1 MPITFEFTDS
11 FEAARTIIEDHLY
24 NSVFSIQKDEAMA
37 LNSIETFS
45 KSINRLCDI
54 LEQMYQSSKA
64 NDLTGEKSFP
74 IHGGRYR
81 VFYKITVKE
90 SSNLKIIF
98 TDIDDNKQSNLDR
111 FPQHKIITFDNDE
124 D

>member
-11 FEAARTIIEDHLY
+11 FEVARTIIEDHLY
-24 NSVFSIQKDEAMA
+24 YSVFSIQKDEAMA
-37 LNSIETFS
+37 LNSVETFS

-54 LEQMYQSSKA
+54 LEQMHQSSKA

-81 VFYKITVKE
+81 VFFDRETPE
-90 SSNLKIIF
+90 SNALWIFGFSSLKIGNHF
-98 TDIDDNKQSNLDR
+98 
-111 FPQHKIITFDNDE
+111 
-124 D
+124 